1 MPHSDWIVD
10 TSHSSITFSVRHM
23 MFAKVRGTF
32 GSWSGEMTVDDR
44 DHTVADVHV
53 RIDVAGIDTKD
64 RERDA
69 HLMSADFLDAETHP
83 KIVFRSTATAASGG
97 RRQRLAG
104 DLTMRG
110 ITREVILDVRFL
122 GSGRDPGGT
131 ERLAYS
137 ARTAVDRTR
146 WGLVWNAALEAG
158 GFLVGD
164 TITLEF
170 DVQLVRRPVA

>member
-10 TSHSSITFSVRHM
+10 TSHSSIVFSVRHM

-32 GSWSGEMTVDDR
+32 GSWSGTVTVDER
-44 DHTVADVHV
+44 DHIAADAHV
-53 RIDVAGIDTKD
+53 RIDVAAIDTKD
-64 RERDA
+64 RERDL
-69 HLMSADFLDAETHP
+69 HLVSADFFDAATHP
-83 KIVFRSTATAASGG
+83 EIVFRSTKTTPSGG

-110 ITREVILDVRFL
+110 VTREAIVHVRFL
-122 GSGRDPGGT
+122 GGATDPAGV

-137 ARTAVDRTR
+137 ARTEVDRTR

-164 TITLEF
+164 TVTLEF